1 MKTQGILG
9 FENVEQNTLQGSMFK
24 GFPNQ
29 KSKMSQGE
37 EGEGSEVYIDLPC
50 ERQKKVPLD
59 FHGK

>member
-37 EGEGSEVYIDLPC
+37 EGEGSEVHLGPSMP
-50 ERQKKVPLD
+50 KAKNSTS
-59 FHGK
+59 